1 MNSECEIK
9 VENEA
14 NETKVEIIKEIHTD
28 EIVEQKYLV
37 KEADPIQITKD
48 TFSFEILEK
57 IFLEM
62 IDKYKKGVKTF
73 EYEYD
78 NKKYVIS
85 YSEYS
90 FDDIIKFAKSNCK
103 YCYGKGY
110 SILLVA
116 KSTRKI
122 HPNNLIIIDEDNQ
135 FWKTKDI
142 CNCVVNNSF
151 KESVYM
157 DSNRK
162 IFLKLFMKEKSD

>member
-1 MNSECEIK
+1 MKPFDILNIK
-9 VENEA
+9 RQFRYKNKGFTMKQ
-14 NETKVEIIKEIHTD
+14 NHGLDTETYQGYAKLICD
-28 EIVEQKYLV
+28 
-37 KEADPIQITKD
+37 D
-48 TFSFEILEK
+48 TG
-57 IFLEM
+57 
-62 IDKYKKGVKTF
+62 DYK
-73 EYEYD
+73 
-78 NKKYVIS
+78 VIS
-85 YSEYS
+85 S

-162 IFLKLFMKEKSD
+162 IFLKLFMKEKSDWLFR